1 MENNFAVD
9 QTEPEGLSYEI
20 SDDVLEIAAAA
31 RTDGGNNI
39 TMYFCTALYFCP
51 RA

>member
-31 RTDGGNNI
+31 RTNGGNNI

-51 RA
+51 GA

>member
-1 MENNFAVD
+1 MKNNFAVD
-9 QTEPEGLSYEI
+9 QTEPEVLSYEV